1 MEQGYSL
8 SNIFKNTTRKQRIA
22 FGLAFLI
29 IVVLLIVLI
38 LLAANNSLRGE
49 GDEVGQANEQDE
61 DVTEESYV
69 NDQGYT
75 VTKKTTTYENGETVT
90 TETKMDQYGNVTTT
104 DPDLIT
110 TYFPYQVMRRHTSE
124 DLINSGFEYTLQYS
138 LGLDEGGKVI
148 NATIEYC
155 DEEGDKALVQQ
166 YLDSIPLD
174 LSEYTVNYE
183 TFRADAFCE

>member
-8 SNIFKNTTRKQRIA
+8 SNIFKNTTKKQRIG
-22 FGLAFLI
+22 FFLFL
-29 IVVLLIVLI
+29 VVVVILFIALIALVMSGVS
-38 LLAANNSLRGE
+38 NN
-49 GDEVGQANEQDE
+49 GDEENSGNQTEG
-61 DVTEESYV
+61 VTENTYV
-69 NDQGYT
+69 DEQGYT
-75 VTKKTTTYENGETVT
+75 VTQKITTNADGSQTVI
-90 TETKMDQYGNVTTT
+90 ETKMDEYGNVTTT
-104 DPDLIT
+104 DPNLIT

-124 DLINSGFEYTLQYS
+124 DLIYSGFEYTLQYS
-138 LGLDEGGKVI
+138 LGLDEEEKVI

-183 TFRADAFCE
+183 TFRADAFCVL